1 MGQVAGLAIR
11 AGFSAVIVPNTAAD
25 QRKNK
30 QKRGYYGTELYGS
43 NCAFL
48 VHCLIKM
55 PSRRAAFL
63 AVALGKRTSSV
74 LQTRWRRKRLH
85 HKGK

>member
-1 MGQVAGLAIR
+1 MAKVAGLAIR
-11 AGFSAVIVPNTAAD
+11 AVLSAMIMPNAAAN

-30 QKRGYYGTELYGS
+30 QKRGQYCAELYGS
-43 NCAFL
+43 NCAVL

-63 AVALGKRTSSV
+63 YGALGKRTSSV
-74 LQTRWRRKRLH
+74 LQTRPTRKRLQ
-85 HKGK
+85 HKG